1 MAYRNYMEQVVI
13 EELGSI
19 LEQVNDICK
28 CERCREDMVAYALN
42 RLSPK
47 YVVTELGRTYTK
59 INQLKVQARTDVTV
73 YLMEAAKVVK
83 EKPRH

>member
-1 MAYRNYMEQVVI
+1 MAYRNYMEEVVL
-13 EELGSI
+13 EELKGI
-19 LEQVNDICK
+19 LGEVKDMCR

-47 YVVTELGRTYTK
+47 YVVTELGSVYTK
-59 INQLKVQARTDVTV
+59 INQLRVQARTDVTV